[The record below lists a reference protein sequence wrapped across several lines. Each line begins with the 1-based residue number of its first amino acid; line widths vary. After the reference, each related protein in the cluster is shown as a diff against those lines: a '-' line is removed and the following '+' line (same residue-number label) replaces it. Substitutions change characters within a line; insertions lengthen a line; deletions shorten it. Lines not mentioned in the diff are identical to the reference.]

1 MQCNEKYEFAA
12 MHSITVKKMTKTM
25 HTLTFSSVQFIGQC
39 TQFYIFYTSESKT
52 NYSQQQKQTGIRYE
66 LTLYQSQQLYK
77 NRETSLARCKDIVT
91 EMYKHNTVKTVEIR
105 SIITHSCH
113 SS

>member
-1 MQCNEKYEFAA
+1 